1 MARYLV
7 YDLETENY
15 KTYKRFANP
24 FDPINYVVA
33 RGWKCQGD
41 TRNSWAYFTGRGPDN
56 RLHIP
61 DDVTLLV
68 GHNIK
73 FDLLYEW
80 DNPELI
86 AFFKRGGRVWCTQY
100 AEYLI
105 QGARQDYHMVAMDT
119 IAEVYGGRK
128 KIDEVKALWNMGVK
142 TSQIDRDMLID
153 YLVGT
158 EDEDRN
164 SGDIGNTEK
173 IFLGQIEKAKK
184 KSMIKMIQTRMDGL
198 CATTEMEFNG
208 LKIDVEEGRTRV
220 KDMGEELI
228 DMDAELD
235 QYIPELP
242 PELVFNWASNTH
254 KSALIF
260 GGTLKYIKKAPYFLP
275 DGITVARKQAVEQWP
290 LFNGHP
296 TSPHDLAPCPMHY
309 PTIFYPGQDVYT
321 SGKKKGQGRFKAVT
335 VPGEV
340 KEKNQEFHV
349 ELPGFTVPEKKWETK
364 MTDASGHPVYQT
376 SDEVIEELGSRGI
389 PFLKLMAARQ
399 SLVKDLGTYYVRY
412 DESNNEYVGMLT
424 CVMKGSHIIHHS
436 LNHTSTVTTRLSSS
450 DPNCQNIPKEGT
462 SAVKKMFHSRFA
474 GGKMI
479 EIDYT
484 QLEIVVQALLTQD
497 KQLISDLLNKVDFH
511 CKRVAAWKNISYE
524 EAVARCK
531 NPAHPDYKVWNRY
544 RTDAKV
550 FSFQRAYGAGAAKI
564 SETTGMNID
573 DVKDLIEAEELL
585 YPGIISFNQ
594 GVERDVAKSA
604 VPFKDPIRGFRPFR
618 RGYWQAPTGT
628 VYSFRTWDAQAW
640 QRKKG
645 IMDSFMPT
653 EMKNYPIQG
662 TGGEI
667 VQMQLGL
674 LWRNFVANDNYGG
687 RALLCNTVHDCVW
700 IDSQADVVHEVAA
713 DAKRILEDVPGSLE
727 RIFGIHSPVP
737 FPCEVEVGNN
747 LFDKQVYHV

>member
-7 YDLETENY
+7 YDLEVQNN

-24 FDPINYVVA
+24 FDPINYIVA
-33 RGWKCQGD
+33 RGWKIQGD
-41 TRNSWAYFTGRGPDN
+41 ARNSWDYWLKKCPEN

-61 DDVTLLV
+61 DDVTLIV
-68 GHNIK
+68 GHNLK

-80 DNPELI
+80 NNPEMK
-86 AFFKRGGRVWCTQY
+86 AFFKRGGRVWDTQY

-105 QGARQDYHMVAMDT
+105 QGARQEYHMVAMDT
-119 IAEVYGGRK
+119 IAEYYGGRK
-128 KIDEVKALWNMGVK
+128 KIDEVKALWEMGVL
-142 TSQIDRDMLID
+142 TADIDKDMLID

-173 IFLGQIEKAKK
+173 IFLGQVEAAKK
-184 KSMIKMIQTRMDGL
+184 KSMLTMIATRMDGL
-198 CATTEMEFNG
+198 CATTEMEWNG
-208 LKIDVEEGRTRV
+208 LKIDVEEGRARV
-220 KDMGEELI
+220 KDMGEELLE
-228 DMDAELD
+228 MDAELE
-235 QYIPELP
+235 QYVPELP
-242 PELVFNWASNTH
+242 PELVFNWASPVH

-260 GGTLKYIKKAPYFLP
+260 GGTLKYTKKAPYLLP
-275 DGITVARKQAVEQWP
+275 DGVTPARKQAVEQWP
-290 LFNGHP
+290 LFDGYP
-296 TSPHDLAPCPMHY
+296 SSPHDLAPCPNHY

-321 SGKKKGQGRFKAVT
+321 SGKKKGQGRFKAVK
-335 VPGEV
+335 VEGEV
-340 KEKNQEFHV
+340 KEKNQEFHI
-349 ELPGFTVPEKKWETK
+349 ELPGYTVPDKKWETK
-364 MTDASGHPVYQT
+364 NTDAAGHPVYQS
-376 SDEVIEELGSRGI
+376 SDDVIEELASRDI
-389 PFLKLMAARQ
+389 PFLKLMSKRQ
-399 SLVKDLGTYYVRY
+399 SLVKDLGTYYVRW
-412 DESNNEYVGMLT
+412 DEKKQQYVGMLT

-450 DPNCQNIPKEGT
+450 DPNCQNIPQEGT
-462 SAVKKMFHSRFA
+462 SSVKKMFVSRFK

-479 EIDYT
+479 EIDYS
-484 QLEIVVQALLTQD
+484 QLEIVVQGLLTLD
-497 KQLISDLLNKVDFH
+497 KQLIEDLLNKVDFH
-511 CKRVAAWKNISYE
+511 CKRVAVWKGITYE
-524 EAVARCK
+524 EAVHRCK
-531 NPAHPDYKVWNRY
+531 DATYPEHKLWKGY

-564 SETTGMNID
+564 SLTTGMNID

-585 YPGIISFNQ
+585 YPDIITFNQ
-594 GVERDVAKSA
+594 RVEQQVVKSA

-628 VYSFRTWDAQAW
+628 MYSFRTWDSLAF

-674 LWRNFVANDNYGG
+674 LWRHFVANDNYGG

-700 IDSQADVVHEVAA
+700 IDSQPDVVHEVAG
-713 DAKRILEDVPGSLE
+713 DAKRILEDVPASLE

-737 FPCEVEVGNN
+737 FPCEVEVGDN
-747 LFDKQVYHV
+747 LFNKSVYHV

>member
-1 MARYLV
+1 MTRYQV

-41 TRNSWAYFTGRGPDN
+41 ERNSWEYFTEAGPHN

-61 DDVTLLV
+61 EDVMLLV

-80 DNPELI
+80 DNPELK

-119 IAEVYGGRK
+119 IAESYGGRK
-128 KIDEVKALWNMGVK
+128 KVDEVKALWNMGVR
-142 TSQIDRDMLID
+142 TSQIDKDLLID

-158 EDEDRN
+158 EEEDRN

-173 IFLGQIEKAKK
+173 IFLGQIKKAMG
-184 KSMIKMIQTRMDGL
+184 KSMLKMIHARMDGL
-198 CATTEMEFNG
+198 CATTEMEYNG
-208 LKIDVEEGRTRV
+208 LKIDVEEGRRRV
-220 KDMGEELI
+220 KDMGQELME
-228 DMDAELD
+228 MDAELD

-242 PELVFNWASNTH
+242 PELVFNWASPVH

-260 GGTLKYIKKAPYFLP
+260 GGAIKYTKRAPYIDEKTGKP
-275 DGITVARKQAVEQWP
+275 ARAKAYEDRPVLDAAGE
-290 LFNGHP
+290 P
-296 TSPHDLAPCPMHY
+296 TY
-309 PTIFYPGQDVYT
+309 YT
-321 SGKKKGQGRFKAVT
+321 SGKKKGQPRLKRT
-335 VPGEV
+335 EV
-340 KEKNQEFHV
+340 EGPLKEKNQEFYI
-349 ELPGFTVPEKKWETK
+349 ELDGYTVPDPKWKTK
-364 MTDASGHPVYQT
+364 NEDAVGNPVYQT
-376 SDEVIEELGSRGI
+376 SDDVIEELGSRDI
-389 PFLKLMAARQ
+389 PFLKLMAKRQ

-412 DESNNEYVGMLT
+412 DEKKDEYVGMLT
-424 CVMKGSHIIHHS
+424 CVMKQSHIIHHS

-462 SAVKKMFHSRFA
+462 SEVKKMFHSRFP

-484 QLEIVVQALLTQD
+484 QLEIVVQALLTGD
-497 KQLISDLLNKVDFH
+497 KQLVQDLLNKVDFH
-511 CKRVAAWKNISYE
+511 CKRVAAWKNISYD
-524 EAVARCK
+524 EAKNRCK
-531 NPAHPDYKVWNRY
+531 NPEHPDYKEWSRY

-564 SETTGMNID
+564 SLTTGMNID

-585 YPGIISFNQ
+585 YPDIISFNQ
-594 GVERDVAKSA
+594 RVEQEVQKSA
-604 VPFKDPIRGFRPFR
+604 VPFRDPIRGFRTFR

-628 VYSFRTWDAQAW
+628 IYSFRTWDAQEW

-645 IMDSFMPT
+645 IKDSFMPT

-667 VQMQLGL
+667 VQQQLGL
-674 LWRNFVANDNYGG
+674 LWRHFVANDNYGG

-700 IDSQADVVHEVAA
+700 IDSQPDVVHEVAA
-713 DAKRILEDVPGSLE
+713 DAKRILEDVPGTLE
-727 RIFGIHSPVP
+727 RIHGIISPVP
-737 FPCEVEVGNN
+737 FPCEVEVGDN
-747 LFDKQVYHV
+747 LFNKQVYHV